1 MKPTYREKNLL
12 DYLFGGF
19 RSTLNGLK
27 YENSVISV
35 IDNSLLAILRSR
47 ESLRSWTA
55 RVRLVRFLGGAHL
68 LFLSRSSRSQCH
80 VMITGES
87 GAVFGQNENKGGR
100 EDWREKL
107 WLQHAEQQQSA
118 LVVEQSHGEE
128 QCVFSP
134 CARYS

>member
-1 MKPTYREKNLL
+1 M
-12 DYLFGGF
+12 DGQ
-19 RSTLNGLK
+19 SA
-27 YENSVISV
+27 ISP
-35 IDNSLLAILRSR
+35 
-47 ESLRSWTA
+47 
-55 RVRLVRFLGGAHL
+55 FLGRCPPP
-68 LFLSRSSRSQCH
+68 FLVTVVTVTMSRDDHS
-80 VMITGES
+80 ES